1 MNSIFTARA
10 DSVTFR
16 SCWRG
21 YDRAQVDQYLR
32 RTAADR
38 QRLEEDLAQLEV
50 LTASYRQNGL
60 DATIEA
66 ARREARDIRATTQQ
80 EAARLLIEAADQAAA
95 LQLEQLDTSRRELD
109 RQTTLRCE
117 VASCLE
123 TSIAALRTA
132 TERLSRS
139 GEAGSEVTQLEPHV
153 ATPASAGALRSLRLT
168 RMSRRVSV
176 LLAFVAIGGSLLAVL
191 MNHSDVRE
199 MPVSR
204 VPTST
209 GSHSVS
215 GDASRRGNYQAPS
228 PSASP
233 AAPIDGIVLTLTA
246 VRSCWLGTSVDGS
259 QHRERLLKADET
271 IMLRAYDEAVLKV
284 GDAAALSVLINN
296 QLAKPLGA
304 AGEVVTRR
312 ITRTNFLSFL
322 AAN

>member
-10 DSVTFR
+10 DAVTFR

-21 YDRAQVDQYLR
+21 YDRAQVDQFLR

-38 QRLEEDLAQLEV
+38 QRLQEDLAQLEV
-50 LTASYRQNGL
+50 LTASYRQHGL

-80 EAARLLIEAADQAAA
+80 EAARLLIEAGDRAAA
-95 LQLEQLDTSRRELD
+95 LQLERLETSRRELD
-109 RQTTLRCE
+109 RQTALRCE

-123 TSIAALRTA
+123 SSIAALRTA

-139 GEAGSEVTQLEPHV
+139 GEAGSGATQPEPHV
-153 ATPASAGALRSLRLT
+153 ATPAWAGALRSLRLT

-176 LLAFVAIGGSLLAVL
+176 LLAFVAIGGSLLAALV
-191 MNHSDVRE
+191 NHSDVRQ
-199 MPVSR
+199 MLVSR

-209 GSHSVS
+209 ESHSVS
-215 GDASRRGNYQAPS
+215 PDPSRRGINQPR

-233 AAPIDGIVLTLTA
+233 AAPMDGIVLTLTA

-271 IMLRAYDEAVLKV
+271 IMLRANDEAVLRV

-322 AAN
+322 AAK